1 METTKKWMVVI
12 AIGLTAVVGLG
23 ISSCSN
29 DEPEPEIVQN
39 PLDTEVYYLA
49 GSVTDGADAVE
60 GVEVRTSDAK
70 ATTAADGTYQIAVN
84 RKGTQY
90 TVSFSKDG
98 YIPVSAE
105 AAIPSDAVKSSIVAL
120 DQQLTPANKAVTVSP
135 EDEVEIEE
143 ARREVTS
150 VVIPAGAVKET
161 TEISITEYTAG
172 AKTSPEHISLST
184 VNCSPD
190 GLTFEKPVEI
200 RVKNATTNAI
210 SFADVKHYVEKDGVW
225 QEEGNASFD
234 KNQNVYTAQLTGFS
248 NHSFGP
254 GCETKEGGASFEE
267 TGTMDVDNIGQM
279 EATEKAI
286 SAKQKTGWQIEGDLS
301 ESVSSQFVGLNAS
314 DVSGLVSTLNHAI
327 ASIKGTSSGL
337 KETEVS
343 LGTAKVSGDTKMNI
357 VLKARKL
364 VNTLTFYLYYK
375 GERKPFQVNVVTYT
389 GLYPYITYT
398 YGEQHT
404 DHSGSQIQ

>member
-1 METTKKWMVVI
+1 MVVV
-12 AIGLTAVVGLG
+12 AICLTALVGLG
-23 ISSCSN
+23 VSSCSK

-39 PLDTEVYYLA
+39 PLDQEVYYLA
-49 GSVTDGADAVE
+49 GTITDGSDALD
-60 GVEVRTSDAK
+60 GVEVRTGDAK
-70 ATTAADGTYQIAVN
+70 ASTAADGTYRIAVN
-84 RKGTQY
+84 KKGIHY
-90 TVSFSKDG
+90 TVSFSKEG

-105 AAIPSDAVKSSIVAL
+105 AVIPSDAVKSSIVTL
-120 DQQLTPANKAVTVSP
+120 SQQLTPANKAVTVSP
-135 EDEVEIEE
+135 DDEVEIEE

-150 VVIPAGAVKET
+150 LVIPAGAVKET
-161 TEISITEYTAG
+161 TDISVTEYIDG

-210 SFADVKHYVEKDGVW
+210 SFADVKHYVEKNGVW
-225 QEEGNASFD
+225 QEEGVASFD
-234 KNQNVYTAQLTGFS
+234 KNRNVYTAELTGFS

-254 GCETKEGGASFEE
+254 GCATKDGGASFEE
-267 TGTMDVDNIGQM
+267 TGSLDVDNIGRM
-279 EATEKAI
+279 DATEKAI
-286 SAKQKTGWQIEGDLS
+286 TARQKTGWQIDGDLS
-301 ESVSSQFVGLNAS
+301 ESVSSQFAGLNSS
-314 DVSGLVSTLNHAI
+314 DVSGLVSTLNYAI
-327 ASIKGTSSGL
+327 ASLKGTSSGV

-357 VLKARKL
+357 VLKARKQ
-364 VNTLTFYLYYK
+364 VTTHTFYLYYK
-375 GERKPFQVNVVTYT
+375 GERKPFRVNVVTYT